1 MTGQKI
7 RLLITDFDGT
17 LVDTFT
23 ANYKAYSK
31 AFADNGLSLS
41 EMDYHQCFGL
51 RFEKFM
57 EATNVVDDK
66 VKQSIKKLKGKY
78 YPSFFD
84 EFKVNHTLLSLI
96 RSFHEGGGKTSV
108 ASTARL
114 VNLENVLT
122 HIGALHDFDLILAG
136 EEVVH
141 GKPSPEIYLSALRH
155 FDISPSEALVFEDS
169 EIGVKAA
176 QTAGLNYIVIDKNYY
191 GNRS

>member
-66 VKQSIKKLKGKY
+66 VKQSIKELKGKY
-78 YPSFFD
+78 
-84 EFKVNHTLLSLI
+84 
-96 RSFHEGGGKTSV
+96 
-108 ASTARL
+108 
-114 VNLENVLT
+114 
-122 HIGALHDFDLILAG
+122 
-136 EEVVH
+136 
-141 GKPSPEIYLSALRH
+141 
-155 FDISPSEALVFEDS
+155 
-169 EIGVKAA
+169 
-176 QTAGLNYIVIDKNYY
+176 
-191 GNRS
+191 

>member
-66 VKQSIKKLKGKY
+66 VKQSIKELKGKY

-84 EFKVNHTLLSLI
+84 EFKVTHTLLSLI

-114 VNLENVLT
+114 VNLENALT
-122 HIGALHDFDLILAG
+122 HIGALHD
-136 EEVVH
+136 
-141 GKPSPEIYLSALRH
+141 